1 MKTKLLAISLL
12 LFTSQVFSEEAK
24 VLKEETL
31 INGGVKLRVV
41 CIDGYKYLNTSRLES
56 KKEVGFGGGLGVALA
71 IANSTIQMFE
81 ERDGKS
87 LPVRCSSK
95 PVSSSKP
102 VRCTGNPPNCYR
114 VNPDTGMEELI
125 N

>member
-12 LFTSQVFSEEAK
+12 LFTSQVFSKEVA

-31 INGGVKLRVV
+31 INGEVKFRTL
-41 CIDGYKYLNTSRLES
+41 CIDNHKYLNTSRNLIIPVS
-56 KKEVGFGGGLGVALA
+56 VALA
-71 IANSTIQMFE
+71 NATIQMFE

-102 VRCTGNPPNCYR
+102 VRCAGNPPNCYR

>member
-1 MKTKLLAISLL
+1 M
-12 LFTSQVFSEEAK
+12 
-24 VLKEETL
+24 
-31 INGGVKLRVV
+31 
-41 CIDGYKYLNTSRLES
+41 
-56 KKEVGFGGGLGVALA
+56 ALA
-71 IANSTIQMFE
+71 NATIQMFE

-102 VRCTGNPPNCYR
+102 VRCAGNPPNCYR

>member
-12 LFTSQVFSEEAK
+12 LFTSQVFSKEVA

-31 INGGVKLRVV
+31 INGEVKFRTL
-41 CIDGYKYLNTSRLES
+41 CIDNHKYLNTSRNLSGTIKGES
-56 KKEVGFGGGLGVALA
+56 VSVALA
-71 IANSTIQMFE
+71 NATIQMFE

-95 PVSSSKP
+95 PV
-102 VRCTGNPPNCYR
+102 RCAGNPPNCYR